1 MLWKK
6 GVIALTICAAGSVAG
21 HGVWAQNLPDSGTPG
36 ATPPTLGAPPAL
48 HGSPPASASQ
58 GFAVTSPAPGGGGVD
73 MNEYRLGAG
82 DRVRINVFGQPDLT
96 GTFVVDGAGNLA
108 FPLIGSIH
116 AGGMTASELQQA
128 LYSRLSPN
136 YIKQPSIAVEVQN
149 YRPFYILGEVRS
161 PGSYPYVSGMTALQ
175 AVAIAGGFTY
185 RAREGRFE
193 VTRTGPAGVKEHLD
207 VTPDTTIRPGDVIT
221 VNERYF

>member
-1 MLWKK
+1 MLRKM
-6 GVIALTICAAGSVAG
+6 GVIGLTICAAGSIAAHSVL
-21 HGVWAQNLPDSGTPG
+21 AQTNNNTPG

-48 HGSPPASASQ
+48 HGSPPGSTESYAAPN
-58 GFAVTSPAPGGGGVD
+58 PAPGGGGVD

-82 DRVRINVFGQPDLT
+82 DRVHVNVFGQPDLT
-96 GTFVVDGAGNLA
+96 GNFTVDGAGNLSY
-108 FPLIGSIH
+108 PLIGSIH
-116 AGGMTASELQQA
+116 VAGMTAVELQQA

-136 YIKQPSIAVEVQN
+136 YVKQPSIAVEIQN

-193 VTRTGPAGVKEHLD
+193 ITRTGPSGVKEHID
-207 VTPDTTIRPGDVIT
+207 ITPDTTIRPGDVIT
-221 VNERYF
+221 VNERFF